1 MLFWIRMLKILA
13 IIFAPK
19 KTKDVWNLFFHLI
32 FARFA
37 MQFQFLL
44 CLPMQTKITQRNQGR
59 NPTYF
64 LHSFL
69 LLWPLK
75 AKMKIESDIATSTLS
90 FLIKSFL
97 CNWIILPAISCIF
110 SFPKY
115 RYVRLYKKGV
125 SDMISLFLLIL
136 HFCLLSSQ
144 DELCTTY
151 YHFNLEFL

>member
-1 MLFWIRMLKILA
+1 MLILSKNSASWPFYKIEINKSCFDASLDLMLFWIRILKILA

-19 KTKDVWNLFFHLI
+19 KTKYVRN

-37 MQFQFLL
+37 MQFQFFL

-64 LHSFL
+64 LYSFL

-115 RYVRLYKKGV
+115 RYVRLYKKV
-125 SDMISLFLLIL
+125 SQIW
-136 HFCLLSSQ
+136 
-144 DELCTTY
+144 
-151 YHFNLEFL
+151 